1 MINRE
6 SGVFQTSYEGDMALY
21 TLPLAKTSAWVMIA
35 LLVLLPIPL
44 QLAQNEH
51 VMSIATTIALAA
63 IGAIGLNI
71 LVGYT
76 GQISIG
82 QGAFMAVGG
91 YTAAI
96 LSARY
101 GMPFWFG
108 ILAGGVVT
116 AVVGALFGIPSLR
129 IKGLYLAIATLAAQL
144 IIEWTINHVTWIGGG
159 AQSSIY
165 VKNPAIFDFEFDNEF
180 RRYYLV
186 LAFLLLAYFAAQN
199 LVRSRVGRAFIAIRD
214 RDIAAQII
222 GVNLFKYKLLAFA
235 ISSFYAGVAGALWTY
250 YLRIANYENFTLTVS
265 IEYLAMIIIGGLGSV
280 LGAVLGAIF
289 IKLLPIV
296 MDIGVISISQG
307 LFGVSYEGVANFLA
321 NFQLFI
327 FGALIIVF
335 LIAEPEGL
343 ARMWEN
349 IKRYF
354 RLWPYSY

>member
-1 MINRE
+1 M
-6 SGVFQTSYEGDMALY
+6 SLY
-21 TLPLAKTSAWVMIA
+21 TLPLAKRTVWVMLA
-35 LLVLLPIPL
+35 LLVLLPVPL
-44 QLAQNEH
+44 QLMQNEH
-51 VMSIATTIALAA
+51 LMSIATTIALAA

-96 LSARY
+96 LSSRY
-101 GMPFWFG
+101 GMPFWVG
-108 ILAGGVVT
+108 ILAGGFVT
-116 AVVGALFGIPSLR
+116 MLVGTLFGIPSLR

-159 AQSSIY
+159 VQSSIY
-165 VKNPAIFDFEFDNEF
+165 VTNPTIGGFEFNNEF

-186 LAFLLLAYFAAQN
+186 LVFFLLAFFSSQN
-199 LVRSRVGRAFIAIRD
+199 LIRSRIGRAFIAVRD
-214 RDIAAQII
+214 RDVAAEII
-222 GVNLFKYKLLAFA
+222 GVNIFRYKLLAFA
-235 ISSFYAGVAGALWTY
+235 ISSFYAGVAGGLWTY
-250 YLRIANYENFTLTVS
+250 YLRIANYENFTLIVS
-265 IEYLAMIIIGGLGSV
+265 IEYLAMIIIGGLGSI
-280 LGAVLGAIF
+280 LGPVLGAIF

-296 MDIGVISISQG
+296 MDIGVVG
-307 LFGVSYEGVANFLA
+307 VAKNVFGVPYEGVANFLA
-321 NFQLFI
+321 NFQLFV
-327 FGALIIVF
+327 FGALIILF

-349 IKRYF
+349 VKRYF

>member
-6 SGVFQTSYEGDMALY
+6 AGVFQTNYEGDMALY
-21 TLPLAKTSAWVMIA
+21 TLPLAKMTVRVVIA
-35 LLVLLPIPL
+35 LLILLPVPL
-44 QLAQNEH
+44 MLANNGH
-51 VMSIATTIALAA
+51 LMSIVTTIALAA

-82 QGAFMAVGG
+82 QGAFMMVGG

-96 LSARY
+96 LSSRY

-108 ILAGGVVT
+108 ILAGGCMT
-116 AVVGALFGIPSLR
+116 ALVGTLFGIPSLR

-165 VKNPAIFDFEFDNEF
+165 VRNPTLFGFELNNEF

-186 LAFLLLAYFAAQN
+186 LVFFLLAYFAAQN
-199 LVRSRVGRAFIAIRD
+199 LVRSRVGRAFIAVRD
-214 RDIAAQII
+214 RDVAAEII
-222 GVNLFKYKLLAFA
+222 GVNIFKYKLLAFA
-235 ISSFYAGVAGALWTY
+235 VSSFYAGVAGALWTY
-250 YLRIANYENFTLTVS
+250 YLRIANYENFTLIVS
-265 IEYLAMIIIGGLGSV
+265 IEYLAMIIIGGLGNV

-289 IKLLPIV
+289 IKLFPIV
-296 MDIGVISISQG
+296 LDISVVRIAEGV
-307 LFGVSYEGVANFLA
+307 FGVSYGAVANFLA
-321 NFQLFI
+321 NFQLFV
-327 FGALIIVF
+327 FGGLIIVF
-335 LIAEPEGL
+335 LIIEPEGL
-343 ARMWEN
+343 ARLWEN